1 MIYGFNIVLGVVV
14 IVLFFVVVNAI
25 KVLREYQRGVIF
37 TLGRFTSVKGPG
49 LIFVIPVIQQMVR
62 VDLRIVTMDVPGQ
75 DVISRDN
82 VSVKVN
88 AVVYF
93 RVMQPDKAIIQVE
106 RYLEATSQLA
116 QTTLRAVLGKH
127 ELDEMLSE
135 REKLNADV
143 QQILDAQ
150 TDAWGIK
157 VTTVEIKHI
166 DLNETMVRAIARQA
180 EAERERRAKVI
191 HAEGEKQAAQA
202 LMEAA
207 EILATQP
214 SAMQL
219 RYLQTLTQV
228 AGDKSSTL
236 VFPVPVDLLTGLL
249 EQAGRGGVREPASR
263 APGTSR

>member
-1 MIYGFNIVLGVVV
+1 MIYGFNIALSVVV
-14 IVLFFVVVNAI
+14 IVLLFVVINAI

-37 TLGRFTSVKGPG
+37 TLGRYTSVKGPG

-62 VDLRIVTMDVPGQ
+62 VDLRIVTMDVPSQ

-106 RYLEATSQLA
+106 RYLDATSQLA

-135 REKLNADV
+135 REKLNADI
-143 QQILDAQ
+143 QHILDAQ

-207 EILATQP
+207 EILASQP

-249 EQAGRGGVREPASR
+249 EQAGKGKSSDTRV
-263 APGTSR
+263 